1 MTRHLKGIAA
11 FVLTFLSLAALTL
24 TARAATETLFFTVS
38 RIDFSLVGE
47 KEDIYIGT
55 VPRDKVQW
63 ESANPAVATWGRCC
77 AASRSSRNAR
87 ARLASSACSMP
98 IPRCGLS
105 LTTA

>member
-24 TARAATETLFFTVS
+24 SASAAAEETLFFTVS

-55 VPRDKVQW
+55 VPGTR
-63 ESANPAVATWGRCC
+63 
-77 AASRSSRNAR
+77 
-87 ARLASSACSMP
+87 
-98 IPRCGLS
+98 
-105 LTTA
+105 